1 MRGPIGIGL
10 LLAALLSSGC
20 AAFYPVQGIPAR
32 KLPDEFRMPRRSGQ
46 TTIDL
51 SQLTQTPPAD
61 HLVDAGDVLGIYVE
75 GILGRDGDVPPVFVP
90 QNRFA
95 APSVGY
101 PIAVQGDGTI
111 SLPLVGP
118 VSVRGMT
125 IRAVEAAVREVY
137 TQGARP
143 LLQPGQDRILV
154 SLQQARLYSVL
165 VIRQEA
171 DNQQGNLGQSQTVNF
186 NIDKRGTGRIVLL
199 PAYKNDILHALAE
212 TGGLPGLDAQ
222 NAIYIVRGRRHPAA
236 MPMLNAPPAPAPM
249 TNGAV
254 FRGQSPAMWTSP
266 GPMSPPRSHQRAIA
280 AHSPPPS
287 HVSPYQTYRSNSVP
301 QSPLPLP
308 QASFPEHASPRSNV
322 SPYQTYYSNSA
333 PPPNPMPPIS
343 TTRTRPQTMTP
354 DPPRTSPQPPI
365 QSNGVVPA
373 SWSMP
378 MPAGPP
384 GAWTGAPM
392 GNPPAMPAELSWI
405 ASSVENP
412 TVIRIPLRH
421 FPGEPL
427 PLNPGDAIL
436 QDGDIIFI
444 EARDTDFFF
453 TGGLLGGGQYT
464 LPRDY
469 DINVLDAISI
479 AELRGR
485 EIGGNSVAIGGVSA
499 LNQDVTVGASR
510 VVILRKQPDGTR
522 LPIEVDLH
530 RAMRDPS
537 ELIIIEPEDRIFLR
551 YTPGQAV
558 LAFFERHL
566 LEGFLIGAATTM
578 SQN

>member
-10 LLAALLSSGC
+10 LLSALLSSGC
-20 AAFYPVQGIPAR
+20 AAFFPIQGISAR
-32 KLPDEFRMPRRSGQ
+32 KLPDEFRTPRRSGQ

-51 SQLTQTPPAD
+51 SRLTQPPPID
-61 HLVDAGDVLGIYVE
+61 HLVDAGDVLGIYIE
-75 GILGRDGDVPPVFVP
+75 GVLGRDGDVPPVYIP
-90 QNRFA
+90 QNRFTP
-95 APSVGY
+95 PSVGY

-118 VSVRGMT
+118 VLVCGMT
-125 IRAVEAAVREVY
+125 IRAVEAAIREVY
-137 TQGARP
+137 TWGPRP

-154 SLQQARLYSVL
+154 SLQQPRLYSVL

-222 NAIYIVRGRRHPAA
+222 NAIYIVRGRRHAAA
-236 MPMLNAPPAPAPM
+236 MPMLPAAAPYPM
-249 TNGAV
+249 ANGAII
-254 FRGQSPAMWTSP
+254 RGQSPAMWTSTVS
-266 GPMSPPRSHQRAIA
+266 PMRPPNPPPSPRGSSHS
-280 AHSPPPS
+280 HSPPPS
-287 HVSPYQTYRSNSVP
+287 SLNPYQTYRSNSVAP
-301 QSPLPLP
+301 ST
-308 QASFPEHASPRSNV
+308 SASPPFPAQTL
-322 SPYQTYYSNSA
+322 SPRPLQTSRQI
-333 PPPNPMPPIS
+333 PIHS
-343 TTRTRPQTMTP
+343 DDVR
-354 DPPRTSPQPPI
+354 
-365 QSNGVVPA
+365 PA
-373 SWSMP
+373 SWSMRAPP
-378 MPAGPP
+378 MRPGIWTGPP
-384 GAWTGAPM
+384 TG
-392 GNPPAMPAELSWI
+392 NLPAMPAELGWI

-421 FPGEPL
+421 FPGEVL
-427 PLNPGDAIL
+427 PLNPDDAIL
-436 QDGDIIFI
+436 RDGDIVFI
-444 EARDTDFFF
+444 DARDTDFFY

-479 AELRGR
+479 AELRGKEAR
-485 EIGGNSVAIGGVSA
+485 GNSLAIGGVSA

-522 LPIEVDLH
+522 LPIEVNLH

-558 LAFFERHL
+558 LALFERHL
-566 LEGFLIGAATTM
+566 LEGFLIGAATTA

>member
-20 AAFYPVQGIPAR
+20 AAFRPIQGIPAR
-32 KLPDEFRMPRRSGQ
+32 KLPDEFRTPRRSGQ
-46 TTIDL
+46 VTIDL
-51 SQLTQTPPAD
+51 SQLTQTPPTD
-61 HLVDAGDVLGIYVE
+61 HLVDSGDVLGVYIE
-75 GILGRDGDVPPVFVP
+75 GILGRDGDVPPVYVP
-90 QNRFA
+90 QNRFTP
-95 APSVGY
+95 PSVGY
-101 PIAVQGDGTI
+101 PIAVQGDGAI

-118 VSVRGMT
+118 IVVRGLT
-125 IRAVEAAVREVY
+125 IRGAEAVIRQAY
-137 TQGARP
+137 TAGSRP

-154 SLQQARLYSVL
+154 SLQQPRQYSVL

-186 NIDKRGTGRIVLL
+186 NVDKRGTGRIVLL
-199 PAYKNDILHALAE
+199 PAYKNDVLHALAE

-222 NAIYIVRGRRHPAA
+222 NAIYIVRGRRHAAA
-236 MPMLNAPPAPAPM
+236 MPVLPGPVAPYPTA
-249 TNGAV
+249 NGPII
-254 FRGQSPAMWTSP
+254 RGQSPARWTPSGRP
-266 GPMSPPRSHQRAIA
+266 SGTLIPPLPRPS
-280 AHSPPPS
+280 HSPPPS
-287 HVSPYQTYRSNSVP
+287 KLSPYQNYRSHAAAPVTAMP
-301 QSPLPLP
+301 QAPSAWTQPQTLNPSPLVPL
-308 QASFPEHASPRSNV
+308 QNNA
-322 SPYQTYYSNSA
+322 
-333 PPPNPMPPIS
+333 
-343 TTRTRPQTMTP
+343 
-354 DPPRTSPQPPI
+354 
-365 QSNGVVPA
+365 VVPA
-373 SWSMP
+373 SWSTP
-378 MPAGPP
+378 TPVAPP
-384 GAWTGAPM
+384 GVWTSPPM
-392 GNPPAMPAELSWI
+392 ATLPPMPAELGWI
-405 ASSVENP
+405 ASSIENP
-412 TVIRIPLRH
+412 TVIRIPLRR
-421 FPGEPL
+421 FPGEPW
-427 PLNPGDAIL
+427 PLNPYDAIL
-436 QDGDIIFI
+436 QDGDIVFI
-444 EARDTDFFF
+444 EARDTDFFY

-485 EIGGNSVAIGGVSA
+485 EPRGKSVAIGGVSA

-522 LPIEVDLH
+522 LPIEVDIH